1 MGYLLMIPFFLAY
14 LVTLYLIN
22 KQKATSMIKT
32 LMTFAKD
39 NLDTGAIKKEFVKE
53 TAKEIILNS
62 LHVLPFEQTVNKI
75 VESKVDN
82 IIESNVEKV
91 KAQPIDLGA
100 MQNANLLVD
109 KVMTSDDKG
118 LISVYGKVVG
128 DENKKINYEVGVNYI
143 KKL

>member
-62 LHVLPFEQTVNKI
+62 LHVLPFEQTVK
-75 VESKVDN
+75 
-82 IIESNVEKV
+82 
-91 KAQPIDLGA
+91 
-100 MQNANLLVD
+100 
-109 KVMTSDDKG
+109 
-118 LISVYGKVVG
+118 
-128 DENKKINYEVGVNYI
+128 
-143 KKL
+143 